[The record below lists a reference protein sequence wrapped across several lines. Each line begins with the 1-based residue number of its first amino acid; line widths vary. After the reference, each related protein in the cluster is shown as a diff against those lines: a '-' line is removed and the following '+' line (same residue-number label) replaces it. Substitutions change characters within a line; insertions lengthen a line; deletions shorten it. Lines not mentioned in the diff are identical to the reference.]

1 MTLQLNGRQREVR
14 LSVIGMHHGIARILP
29 ALVAV
34 AFGAACLILQ
44 EPISIP
50 VTTFVTPAYGRFGCL
65 KMRLEQL
72 VIAGPAPSM
81 PERQAVEGR
90 GIVRTIVGRS
100 KGNPVAARQFPP
112 AAFME
117 QFAGLS
123 IPPVISPAC
132 LQLTQGS

>member
-1 MTLQLNGRQREVR
+1 MTLQLNGRQWEVR

-90 GIVRTIVGRS
+90 GIVRAIVGRG
-100 KGNPVAARQFPP
+100 KGKPVAARQFPP
-112 AAFME
+112 AAFT
-117 QFAGLS
+117 ARLS
-123 IPPVISPAC
+123 APNIPPANPPAC
-132 LQLTQGS
+132 F